1 MKNIQKILS
10 LLLAS
15 ALLLAIPACGSEAD
29 APGETTSNTQISDT
43 AATTAP
49 EEPTPAT
56 GYTGILTYD
65 QAYEAGYYS
74 CMYITPDT
82 VHLWNNAAEPNL
94 KDPTASDGFATAYT
108 EPLPRATFEKATAA
122 ITEEF
127 LAKDISDYAERA
139 EARQTSLAAP
149 DTHIA
154 VYRDG
159 ELCRHR
165 DGVIERIATDAYGF
179 LALFAELSA
188 VRDEIV
194 AQGDAPDTRKTIA
207 VLRYTLRANKCLV
220 EYYTA
225 KEAVT
230 WECTAPPDLNAPLSA
245 VDEQT
250 KSVYPRTADGLLTE
264 LGQISE
270 YLPMRVYAVDPA
282 EIGDGS
288 AFEVIV
294 CYRED
299 GSRRIISAHTTE
311 DGSQTLNRIRANFA
325 AYWATPA

>member
-1 MKNIQKILS
+1 MKNVQKIFT
-10 LLLAS
+10 LLLTA
-15 ALLLAIPACGSEAD
+15 ALLLVLPACGNEVRQ
-29 APGETTSNTQISDT
+29 PGETETTSNTQISDT
-43 AATTAP
+43 PQPTDA
-49 EEPTPAT
+49 PTPESA
-56 GYTGILTYD
+56 YAGILTYD

-74 CMYITPDT
+74 CMYLTPDT
-82 VHLWNNAAEPNL
+82 VHLWNSTAEPDL
-94 KDPTASDGFATAYT
+94 QDPTASDGFATAYA
-108 EPLPRATFEKATAA
+108 EPLSRATFEKVTAA

-127 LAKDISDYAERA
+127 LATSASDRAERA
-139 EARQTSLAAP
+139 EKRQTTLAAP

-165 DGVIERIATDAYGF
+165 DGVVERIAADADGF

-194 AQGDAPDTRKTIA
+194 AQGDAPDTRKTVA
-207 VLRYTLRANKCLV
+207 VLRYTLRANKCLA

-230 WECTAPPDLNAPLSA
+230 WECTAPPDLNSPLNA
-245 VDEQT
+245 IDERT
-250 KSVYPRTADGLLTE
+250 GSVYPRTADGLLTA
-264 LGQISE
+264 LGQVSE

-299 GSRRIISAHTTE
+299 GSRRIISAHTSE
-311 DGSQTLNRIRANFA
+311 DGSQTLDRIRAEFA
-325 AYWATPA
+325 AYWVTPA